1 MVPKVLSPCFWISS
15 RFFFKLIMKNNVAS
29 IMGPPYT
36 MNIMTQLWR
45 SLTSLQVITYK
56 LLKYL
61 KLAKITMVA
70 KLLIMLKMKHVLIM
84 WNSLT
89 TNWQCTFKP
98 CDSYVYSTI
107 LHIEKNFVPIN
118 SCTSDMWYWYM
129 DLMHNFY
136 FCI

>member
-1 MVPKVLSPCFWISS
+1 
-15 RFFFKLIMKNNVAS
+15 
-29 IMGPPYT
+29 MGPPYT

-84 WNSLT
+84 
-89 TNWQCTFKP
+89 
-98 CDSYVYSTI
+98 
-107 LHIEKNFVPIN
+107 
-118 SCTSDMWYWYM
+118 
-129 DLMHNFY
+129 
-136 FCI
+136 